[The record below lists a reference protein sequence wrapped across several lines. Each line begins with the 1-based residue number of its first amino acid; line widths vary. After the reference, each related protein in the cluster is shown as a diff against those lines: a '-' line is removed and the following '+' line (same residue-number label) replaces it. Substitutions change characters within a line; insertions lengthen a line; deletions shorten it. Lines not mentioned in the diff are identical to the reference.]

1 MRTRTLSAA
10 ALPAIPQR
18 VHIDPRDP
26 AFFSNP
32 YPAYDELRR
41 GGPLVFWDELGL
53 LVTAHHEHV
62 NALLRDRR
70 FGREVLH
77 VATRAELGWPEPS
90 PALAPFHDFERH
102 SLLELEPPRHTR
114 LRSFVNTAFLPR
126 RVEPLRPRIAALAH
140 ELIDALPRHGEFD
153 LLASYASPI
162 PVLVI
167 ADFLGV
173 PRAMAPALLAW
184 SHDMVAIYQTRRD
197 AEVERRTVA
206 ATLEFSAYMRG
217 LIAERRAQP
226 ADDFLSQLLVA
237 QDADGAR
244 MSEDELVTTSILLLN
259 AGHEASVHAIAN
271 GALALLENVPDTAA
285 AFRANPSGH
294 SEETLRFDAPLHL
307 FTRYALADLDYAG
320 HRFRKGERVG
330 LLLAAANRDP
340 ARFAEPER
348 FDAARTPNPHLS
360 FGAGIHVCV
369 GAPLARL
376 ELQVALEVLF
386 ERLPAL
392 RIARTPRWRDTW
404 HFHGLEA
411 LFVRA

>member
-1 MRTRTLSAA
+1 MSREARA
-10 ALPAIPQR
+10 AIPAS

-26 AFFSNP
+26 AFYANP

-41 GGPLVFWDELGL
+41 AGPLVHWDELGL
-53 LVTAHHEHV
+53 LCAARHEDV

-70 FGREVLH
+70 FGRDVLH
-77 VATRAELGWPEPS
+77 VATRAELGWPEPA
-90 PALAPFHDFERH
+90 PGLAPFHEFERH

-114 LRSFVNTAFLPR
+114 LRAFVSNAFLPR
-126 RVEPLRPRIAALAH
+126 RVEPLRPRIATLAH
-140 ELIDALPRHGEFD
+140 QLLDQLSGEREFD
-153 LLASYASPI
+153 LLARYATPI

-173 PRAMAPALLAW
+173 PREMAPSLLAW

-206 ATLEFSAYMRG
+206 ATVEFSAYVRG
-217 LIAERRAQP
+217 LIAERRRRP
-226 ADDFLSQLLVA
+226 ADDFLSQLLSAEDA
-237 QDADGAR
+237 QGER

-259 AGHEASVHAIAN
+259 AGHEATVHAIGN
-271 GALALLENVPDTAA
+271 GTLALLAHVPDTAA
-285 AFRANPSGH
+285 AFRADPAGH
-294 SEETLRFDAPLHL
+294 CEEALRFDAPLHM
-307 FTRYALADLDYAG
+307 FTRYALGDIEYAG

-330 LLLAAANRDP
+330 LLLGAANRDP
-340 ARFAEPER
+340 ARFPQPER
-348 FDAARTPNPHLS
+348 FDATRSPNPHVS

-386 ERLPAL
+386 ERLPQL
-392 RIARTPRWRDTW
+392 RITRAPRWRDTW

-411 LFVRA
+411 LFVSG